1 MVKTVRRLHR
11 LFQLNRVRWYLLAVL
26 VIATSAL
33 EALAAALVFALV
45 NLLSTGS
52 IHLPLVGH
60 VTTND
65 RTFAVFVLAVIC
77 FFLVRVAFVVL
88 HEAALY
94 RLCYGAG
101 AQLEE
106 ALLRGYLSLP
116 PREIRRRGH
125 AELVRNVHD
134 TVMSVVEECLIPSV
148 LAVGAILKTVGI
160 LAVMTVIAPLPT
172 LVAGLVFA
180 PVLWLIARGVRR
192 PVRRLGEEVEAAL
205 ASSLRGAT
213 ETLNLAGDIRMA
225 GRAHDFGARFG
236 HVRRQLA
243 RAGGTEEIIRSIPR
257 LATETA
263 LVLFVIGYVALTS
276 MQGSGAAALPTLGL
290 FAYAALRVL
299 PSLIGLVGLVH
310 SIAHSAPAVETVL
323 ADEALLRVDPGHT
336 GHHPPPGTLSLHA
349 VSVRTPDTGRAV
361 LTDVDLTLRRGDVV
375 AVVGPNGA
383 GKSTLLDLLA
393 GVLAPA
399 SGTVTADGTP
409 LDRMEHAWSGR
420 VAMVPQHVH
429 LLDTDIP
436 TNVTLDLS
444 GRSAGDPRVA
454 ALIQAVGLHPVV
466 ERLSGR
472 TVGEDGRTLSGGE
485 RQRVAVARGL
495 YRSAGVL
502 LIDEGTS
509 ALDSTGRSA
518 LLDLVGLDRED
529 RITVLVTHDPE
540 LMRCCTRVVRVEDRR
555 VWADEPVAELPASA
569 GRPLAP

>member
-1 MVKTVRRLHR
+1 VVQTVRRLHR
-11 LFQLNRVRWYLLAVL
+11 LFQLNRARWYLLAVL

-33 EALAAALVFALV
+33 EALAAALVFTLV

-52 IHLPLVGH
+52 IRLPVVGR
-60 VTTND
+60 VAMDD
-65 RTFAVFVLAVIC
+65 RTLLVFVLGVVC
-77 FFLVRVAFVVL
+77 FFLVRAAFVVL

-101 AQLEE
+101 AKLEE

-148 LAVGAILKTVGI
+148 LAVGNVLKTVGI
-160 LAVMTVIAPLPT
+160 LAVMAVVAPLPT
-172 LVAGLVFA
+172 LVAGLVFG

-192 PVRRLGEEVEAAL
+192 PVRRLGEQVEAAL

-225 GRAHDFGARFG
+225 GRADDFGARFG
-236 HVRRQLA
+236 TVRRQLA
-243 RAGGTEEIIRSIPR
+243 RAGSTEEIIRSIPR
-257 LATETA
+257 LTAETA
-263 LVLFVIGYVALTS
+263 LVLFVIGYVAVAS
-276 MQGSGAAALPTLGL
+276 MYGGRSAALPTLGL

-299 PSLIGLVGLVH
+299 PSLIGVVGLVH
-310 SIAHSAPAVETVL
+310 SIAHSTPAVETVL
-323 ADEALLRVDPGHT
+323 TDEALLRADATHT
-336 GHHPPPGTLSLHA
+336 AHHPAPGTLSLND
-349 VSVRTPDTGRAV
+349 VSVRTPETGRIV
-361 LTDVDLTLRRGDVV
+361 LSGVDLTLRRGDVV

-383 GKSTLLDLLA
+383 GKSTLLDVLA
-393 GVLAPA
+393 GVLEPS
-399 SGTVTADGTP
+399 SGTVTADGRP
-409 LDRMEHAWSGR
+409 IDRMEHTWAR
-420 VAMVPQHVH
+420 QVAMVPQHVH

-436 TNVTLDLS
+436 TNITLDLS
-444 GRSAGDPRVA
+444 GRSAADPRVA
-454 ALIQAVGLHPVV
+454 ALIREVGLQPVV
-466 ERLSGR
+466 ERLAGG

-509 ALDSTGRSA
+509 ALDSTGRTS
-518 LLDLVGLDRED
+518 LLDLVGLDREQ

-540 LMRCCTRVVRVEDRR
+540 LLRSCTRVVRVEAGRL
-555 VWADEPVAELPASA
+555 WLEEPLESQRTPSA
-569 GRPLAP
+569 GQAAP